1 MKSTKRV
8 TVKNKSYGPVPTMR
22 HLSHSWINWQTL
34 GIEKANAALCDSETG
49 V

>member
-1 MKSTKRV
+1 
-8 TVKNKSYGPVPTMR
+8 MR

-49 V
+49 VKIEFDVVPMAAFLL